1 MHTRELLSGRI
12 GALAGVAAV
21 VLLFLTVAMVDTPR
35 EATDAE
41 VTAWWADSA
50 NRMSVL
56 TSTYLLVASSLCC
69 LVFFTSIRAV
79 LQRAEGEAG
88 TGATLVHSAGLVF
101 VVLLLAA
108 AAPRGAVAIAT
119 EMGDEPLPGVDLLRY
134 LPQVSGLALG
144 LAAGS
149 AAAFSMA
156 AVSVATFNAGGFGR
170 WFGVVSA
177 LCALGTLAFAVLL
190 GPFYMP
196 ILWVWLL
203 ASSVALWRSTAGATA
218 GAPVRESGALAAR

>member
-1 MHTRELLSGRI
+1 MQTREILSGRI

-21 VLLFLTVAMVDTPR
+21 VLLFFTVAMVDTPR

-50 NRMSVL
+50 NRTSVL
-56 TSTYLLVASSLCC
+56 TSTYLLVAASLCC
-69 LVFFTSIRAV
+69 LVFFSSMRAV
-79 LQRAEGEAG
+79 LHRAEGGSG
-88 TGATLVHSAGLVF
+88 TAASLVQSAGLVF

-108 AAPRGAVAIAT
+108 AAPRGAVAVAV

-149 AAAFSMA
+149 ASAFSMA
-156 AVSVATFNAGGFGR
+156 ALALATFTTAGFGR
-170 WFGVVSA
+170 WLGVVSA

-203 ASSVALWRSTAGATA
+203 TSSVALWRSAATA
-218 GAPVRESGALAAR
+218 PATASVREAGALATR